1 MSSPDPEININQNEP
16 VYKSGNF
23 AFPNNRI
30 ALIYYDKFFT
40 DVYRK
45 VFNEYQLEVRCYE
58 QIDTENINNIKEFD
72 PLVIVVID
80 DYLGQQVDYAKEISF
95 KIKNFQ
101 KTKAL
106 PIVLTS
112 DRPPSQV
119 AEDIIKI
126 YALSQNQT

>member
-1 MSSPDPEININQNEP
+1 MSIPDREKNTYQNEP
-16 VYKSGNF
+16 VYKSGDF
-23 AFPNNRI
+23 AYSNNRI
-30 ALIYYDKFFT
+30 ALIYFNTFFT
-40 DVYRK
+40 DVYSK
-45 VFNEYQLEVRCYE
+45 VFSQFELKVRCYKE
-58 QIDTENINNIKEFD
+58 IDNESISDIKEFD

-80 DYLGQQVDYAKEISF
+80 DYLGQQIDYAKEIAF
-95 KIKNFQ
+95 KIKNSE
-101 KTKAL
+101 KTKTI

>member
-1 MSSPDPEININQNEP
+1 MSIPDHEKNTYQNEP
-16 VYKSGNF
+16 VYKSGDF
-23 AFPNNRI
+23 AYSNNRI
-30 ALIYYDKFFT
+30 ALIYFNTFFT
-40 DVYRK
+40 DVYSK
-45 VFNEYQLEVRCYE
+45 VFSQFGLKVRCYKE
-58 QIDTENINNIKEFD
+58 IDNESISDIKEFD

-80 DYLGQQVDYAKEISF
+80 DYLGQQIDYAKEIAF
-95 KIKNFQ
+95 KIKNSE
-101 KTKAL
+101 KTKTI

>member
-1 MSSPDPEININQNEP
+1 MSIPDRKKNTYQNEP
-16 VYKSGNF
+16 VYKSGDF
-23 AFPNNRI
+23 AYSNNRI
-30 ALIYYDKFFT
+30 ALIYFNTFFT
-40 DVYRK
+40 DVYSK
-45 VFNEYQLEVRCYE
+45 VFSQFELKVRCYKE
-58 QIDTENINNIKEFD
+58 IDNESISDIKEFD

-80 DYLGQQVDYAKEISF
+80 DYLGQQIDYAKEIAF
-95 KIKNFQ
+95 KIKNSE
-101 KTKAL
+101 KTKTI

>member
-1 MSSPDPEININQNEP
+1 MSIPDREKDTYQNEP
-16 VYKSGNF
+16 VYKSGDF
-23 AFPNNRI
+23 AYSNNRI
-30 ALIYYDKFFT
+30 ALIYFNTFFT
-40 DVYRK
+40 DVYSK
-45 VFNEYQLEVRCYE
+45 VFSQFELKVRCYKE
-58 QIDTENINNIKEFD
+58 IDNESISDIKEFD

-80 DYLGQQVDYAKEISF
+80 DYLGQQIDYAKEIAF
-95 KIKNFQ
+95 KIKNSE
-101 KTKAL
+101 KTKTI